1 MGLEVK
7 NLAYAGQAD
16 LACHRRITYSIYC
29 IGVSKKLC
37 HHPVRAM
44 TSNLEDRIRELCSQA
59 IQANDAQELNRILGE
74 LKLALHEHT
83 ERLRAMLSL
92 YPILPADLVKPD
104 L

>member
-1 MGLEVK
+1 M
-7 NLAYAGQAD
+7 
-16 LACHRRITYSIYC
+16 YC
-29 IGVSKKLC
+29 IGQSKKLC
-37 HHPVRAM
+37 QYPSGRAM
-44 TSNLEDRIRELCSQA
+44 TLTLEDRIRELCSQA
-59 IQANDAQELNRILGE
+59 VQADDAQELNRILGE

>member
-1 MGLEVK
+1 MVSNEARGCGSII
-7 NLAYAGQAD
+7 AG
-16 LACHRRITYSIYC
+16 
-29 IGVSKKLC
+29 
-37 HHPVRAM
+37 PPM
-44 TSNLEDRIRELCSQA
+44 TLTLEDRIRELCSQA
-59 IQANDAQELNRILGE
+59 VAADDAQELNRILGE